1 MTQISEQ
8 AMCMSRFDR
17 RNQLVC
23 WYADGINL
31 CTHVRGIA
39 GKIKVECKRRNL
51 KYVYARAR
59 DNIYKIHIGKS
70 LKALIRNYRNYMLM
84 VVCLH

>member
-31 CTHVRGIA
+31 CTHVLGIA
-39 GKIKVECKRRNL
+39 EKIKKECKRRKL
-51 KYVYARAR
+51 KYMYIRAR
-59 DNIYKIHIGKS
+59 DTMIPYNIYKIHIGKS
-70 LKALIRNYRNYMLM
+70 LKAFNKKL
-84 VVCLH
+84 

>member
-8 AMCMSRFDR
+8 AMRMSRLDR

-31 CTHVRGIA
+31 CTKNHDITM
-39 GKIKVECKRRNL
+39 KIKAECKRRKL
-51 KYVYARAR
+51 KHMYIRAG
-59 DNIYKIHIGKS
+59 DGIYIIRLGKS
-70 LKALIRNYRNYMLM
+70 LKAFNKKL
-84 VVCLH
+84 